1 MYLRAIPSTT
11 FDLENY
17 SVEDVANQIRELIK
31 AITTPNFNKEM
42 LNPAVYDPT
51 ASTILDGNYNG
62 WIFSTSTRDAA
73 TLGSGA
79 GLSQVGDIWVVTKG
93 SKNIEFSIIHRPHLG
108 ENIRIAIS
116 PAVGADHEYWLD
128 PRNHVTIGTSN
139 DNSLVISEFI
149 RSRVK
154 TF

>member
-1 MYLRAIPSTT
+1 MYLRAMPSTT

-17 SVEDVANQIRELIK
+17 SIEDVANQIRELIK
-31 AITTPNFNKEM
+31 AITTPNFNIET

-51 ASTILDGNYNG
+51 TSNILDGNYNG
-62 WIFSTSTRDAA
+62 WTFATSTRDGT

-79 GLSQVGDIWVVTKG
+79 GLSQVGDIWVVAKG
-93 SKNIEFSIIHRPHLG
+93 SKNIELSIIHRPQLG
-108 ENIRIAIS
+108 ENIRIAIA

-128 PRNHVTIGTSN
+128 PKNRVTFITSN
-139 DNSLVISEFI
+139 DNTLTIGEAI
-149 RSRVK
+149 RGKYK

>member
-17 SVEDVANQIRELIK
+17 SIEDVANQIRELIK
-31 AITTPNFNKEM
+31 AITTPNFNIET

-51 ASTILDGNYNG
+51 TSNILDGNYNG
-62 WIFSTSTRDAA
+62 WTFATSTKDGV

-79 GLSQVGDIWVVTKG
+79 GLSQLGDIWVVTKG
-93 SKNIEFSIIHRPHLG
+93 DKNIEFSIIHRTQFG

-116 PAVGADHEYWLD
+116 PAVGADHEYWLN

-139 DNSLVISEFI
+139 DNSLVISEFGII
-149 RSRVK
+149 RIR